1 MLQSEIDAMSFD
13 EKLAHLKRG
22 IRIPSPE
29 EYNDIQELD
38 ALIEKIEL
46 IKRRLASIEQ

>member
-1 MLQSEIDAMSFD
+1 MLQSDIEAMSFD

-29 EYNDIQELD
+29 EYKEMQELD
-38 ALIEKIEL
+38 DLLEKIER
-46 IKRRLASIEQ
+46 IKRRLACCE